1 MRTMKTQGDPST
13 TDYAGLRR
21 DSRSYSHREETC
33 DFIGKTHARPSD
45 APPTFYEGRDSEAP
59 SSEGKVEIIPKLG
72 RKKREPTGVGRSREY
87 ANCGGH
93 GGEPR
98 PAGTGGNPGTR
109 QAHRGTSGRV
119 GPVVVLRGIPA
130 SELSNLEGR
139 SGWWGSPVRLD
150 PALWG
155 GEGGKRK
162 EACAS
167 AILAQ
172 AGSTCP
178 SSSQYGQRI
187 D

>member
-1 MRTMKTQGDPST
+1 MKTQGNPST
-13 TDYAGLRR
+13 TDFVDLRG
-21 DSRSYSHREETC
+21 DARSYANVERRVTSSVRRTR
-33 DFIGKTHARPSD
+33 DLPTRL
-45 APPTFYEGRDSEAP
+45 PPFSEGRDSEAL
-59 SSEGKVEIIPKLG
+59 SSEGKVEIIPILG
-72 RKKREPTGVGRSREY
+72 REREPTGVGRSREY

-119 GPVVVLRGIPA
+119 GPVAVLRGIPA